1 MIASSRCE
9 RDLLLLLRHWRRR
22 RLRAD
27 PSARAFQTLLA
38 EEYAASLEWLLPI
51 KARLAAADHLID
63 RIVRRLYGL
72 TEEEIAQVF
81 LNLSRWWYCQ
91 SRSFCFQSPRGL

>member
-27 PSARAFQTLLA
+27 PSARAFQTRLA
-38 EEYAASLEWLLPI
+38 EEYAASLE
-51 KARLAAADHLID
+51 RLAATDRLIT
-63 RIVRRLYGL
+63 RLLGCLY
-72 TEEEIAQVF
+72 I
-81 LNLSRWWYCQ
+81 
-91 SRSFCFQSPRGL
+91 

>member
-27 PSARAFQTLLA
+27 PSARAFQTRLA
-38 EEYAASLEWLLPI
+38 EEYAASL
-51 KARLAAADHLID
+51 AATDHLID
-63 RIVRRLYGL
+63 RIVYRLYGL
-72 TEEEIAQVF
+72 TEEEIALVEGG
-81 LNLSRWWYCQ
+81 SGT
-91 SRSFCFQSPRGL
+91 RS